1 MQRTLVKLTSATAIA
16 LLAMLLAIAPAR
28 AAGGL
33 VAAYGL
39 DEGAGTS
46 IGDASG
52 NGNAGVASGTTWAP
66 IGRYGPALA
75 FDGTSSGVS
84 IADRDSLDLSSGMT
98 LEAWVKPDALSGGSY
113 GWRTVV
119 FKESGSDMAY
129 GLYANNDANHPAGHV
144 NIIGEQKAIGPDQ
157 IPLNAWTHLAT
168 TYDGATLRLYVNG
181 VQVASKA
188 QTGEMLATT
197 GPLRL
202 GANSIW
208 GEHFS
213 GLIDEVR
220 IYNRALAVGD
230 IQADM
235 TTPVD
240 GTPRDPDTT
249 PPTVQLTSPAAG
261 ATVTGT
267 VNVTAN
273 ASDDRGVAGVQFKLD
288 GADLGSADTS
298 APYSAQWDAS
308 AATTGSHTLT
318 AVATDGAG
326 NTATSAPV
334 TVTVP
339 ASTSPRFVND
349 RVIVGLDEP
358 TVMTFAPDGRMFVA
372 ERDGTIWVVPAGG
385 NQVLPTPFL
394 QIPNV
399 ANDNERGL
407 LGLTL
412 DPDFAANGYVYAY
425 YTHSTLHNRVSRF
438 TATGNV
444 ASAASE
450 YVVWQNPAQA
460 NVWHQ
465 GGDIH
470 FGPDGDLYISVGDHL
485 DSTSAPDLESYNGKI
500 LRVTR
505 DGAAPADNPFYDGA
519 GPNLDAIWARGLRN
533 PFRFT
538 IDPATGRVIIGDV
551 GEGAREEV
559 DLGAAGAN
567 YGWPTCEGPCGRTG
581 MTDPIFSYP
590 HNGSD
595 ASITGG
601 FVYRGT
607 QFPAEYQGEYFYADY
622 AQNWIKRL
630 TIDDAGTV
638 TATHDF
644 EPPDGSSN
652 GPYGDIVDLAQGP
665 DGSLWYV
672 DMGPF
677 QNDNA
682 GAVRRIRNANADQP
696 PTAVAAASPTS
707 GKAPLTVAFSSA
719 GSADPEG
726 RPLTY
731 RWDFG
736 DGATS
741 TAANPSH
748 TYASSGR
755 YTARL
760 TVSDGAQDTASDPLS
775 ITVGSPPVPRILAP
789 TDGSTFRAG
798 DVITYSGD
806 ATDSED
812 GTLPSSALSWKI
824 VFHHDTHIHP
834 VMDNTPGATGTVTI
848 PTSGHSFR
856 GDTSYELVLT
866 ATDSDG
872 LQASRSVTIRP
883 QKANLTIA
891 SSPAGMSVNV
901 DGIATTTPVTIDELV
916 GFQLTLD
923 APSPQSGYTFSSWS
937 DGGARSHTVTVP
949 AGGQTITATY
959 SASTAP
965 SGLVA
970 AYSFE
975 DGAGA
980 TLSDVS
986 GHEHPGTLA
995 GPVWSPDGHSGGALS
1010 FDGNGDYV
1018 AIPDEAEL
1026 HLTTGMTLEAWVR
1039 PHALGGIWRTVL
1051 FKEQASHMTYALYA
1065 NTSTDSPTG
1074 QAYVGGQR
1082 DARAPTALPVDA
1094 WSHLAVTYDGST
1106 VRLFV
1111 NGTEVASKAADG
1123 PMTVSTGPLKIGG
1136 NAVWPEWFNG
1146 LIDDVRVYNRP
1157 LSAAEIQGDLAR
1169 PAP

>member
-1 MQRTLVKLTSATAIA
+1 
-16 LLAMLLAIAPAR
+16 
-28 AAGGL
+28 
-33 VAAYGL
+33 
-39 DEGAGTS
+39 
-46 IGDASG
+46 
-52 NGNAGVASGTTWAP
+52 
-66 IGRYGPALA
+66 
-75 FDGTSSGVS
+75 
-84 IADRDSLDLSSGMT
+84 
-98 LEAWVKPDALSGGSY
+98 
-113 GWRTVV
+113 
-119 FKESGSDMAY
+119 
-129 GLYANNDANHPAGHV
+129 
-144 NIIGEQKAIGPDQ
+144 
-157 IPLNAWTHLAT
+157 
-168 TYDGATLRLYVNG
+168 
-181 VQVASKA
+181 
-188 QTGEMLATT
+188 
-197 GPLRL
+197 
-202 GANSIW
+202 
-208 GEHFS
+208 
-213 GLIDEVR
+213 
-220 IYNRALAVGD
+220 
-230 IQADM
+230 
-235 TTPVD
+235 
-240 GTPRDPDTT
+240 
-249 PPTVQLTSPAAG
+249 
-261 ATVTGT
+261 
-267 VNVTAN
+267 
-273 ASDDRGVAGVQFKLD
+273 
-288 GADLGSADTS
+288 
-298 APYSAQWDAS
+298 
-308 AATTGSHTLT
+308 
-318 AVATDGAG
+318 
-326 NTATSAPV
+326 
-334 TVTVP
+334 VTVP
-339 ASTSPRFVND
+339 TSTTPRFVND
-349 RVIVGLDEP
+349 RVLIGLDEP
-358 TVMTFAPDGRMFVA
+358 TAMVFAPDGRMFVA
-372 ERDGTIWVVPAGG
+372 ERDGTIWVVPAGA

-412 DPDFAANGYVYAY
+412 DPDFEANGYVYVF

-450 YVVWQNPAQA
+450 FVVWQNPADA

-485 DSTSAPDLESYNGKI
+485 NSTSAQDLQSYNGKI

-505 DGAAPADNPFYDGA
+505 DGAAPADNPFYDGS

-551 GEGAREEV
+551 GEGSREEV
-559 DLGAAGAN
+559 DIGAAGAN
-567 YGWPTCEGPCGRTG
+567 YGWPTCEGPCGKAG
-581 MTDPIFSYP
+581 MTDPAYSYP
-590 HNGSD
+590 HNGFD

-601 FVYRGT
+601 FVYHGT

-630 TIDDAGTV
+630 TIDGAGKV
-638 TATHDF
+638 TAAHDF

-672 DMGPF
+672 DAGPF
-677 QNDNA
+677 ENDNA

-696 PTAVAAASPTS
+696 PTAVAAANPTS

-726 RPLTY
+726 QPLTY

-760 TVSDGAQDTASDPLS
+760 TTSDGGQSTASDPLT
-775 ITVGSPPVPRILAP
+775 ITAGSPPVPRILAP

-798 DVITYSGD
+798 DVISYSGD
-806 ATDSED
+806 ATDPED

-834 VMDNTPGATGTVTI
+834 VMDNTPGATGTITI

-872 LQASRSVTIRP
+872 LQTSRSVTIRP
-883 QKANLTIA
+883 EKANLTIA
-891 SSPAGMSVNV
+891 TSPAGLSVNV
-901 DGIATTTPVTIDELV
+901 DGIATTTPVTIDELI
-916 GFQLTLD
+916 GFQLALD

-949 AGGQTITATY
+949 AGGQTLTATY
-959 SASTAP
+959 AAATTP

-975 DGAGA
+975 DGGGV

-986 GHEHPGTLA
+986 GHGHPGTLS
-995 GPVWSPDGHSGGALS
+995 GPVWSPAGHSGGALS
-1010 FDGNGDYV
+1010 FDGSNDYV
-1018 AIPDEAEL
+1018 SIPDEAEL

-1039 PHALGGIWRTVL
+1039 PSALGGIWRTVL

-1065 NTSTDSPTG
+1065 NTATDSPTG

-1082 DARAPTALPVDA
+1082 DARAATALPIDA
-1094 WSHLAVTYDGST
+1094 WSHLAVTYDGSA

-1123 PMTVSTGPLKIGG
+1123 PMTVSTGALKIGG
-1136 NAVWPEWFNG
+1136 NAIWPEWFKG
-1146 LIDDVRVYNRP
+1146 LIDDARLYNRP